1 MSINFEGRVA
11 IVTGAGNGLGRSH
24 ALALA
29 ERGAKVVVNDLG
41 GARDGTGASSD
52 AAMEVVSMIEAA
64 GGQAFA
70 HGANVAN
77 FDEVQDMV
85 AQAMEKWGRVDIL
98 VNNAGIL
105 RDKSFSKMDL
115 ADFKLVMD
123 FHLMGSVN
131 CCKAVWDIMREQNYG
146 RIVMTTSSSG
156 MYGNFGQTNY
166 GAAKMAVLGLMNT
179 LVLEGGKNN
188 IHVNALAPT
197 AGTRM
202 TEDLMPPEMLGL
214 LTAESVTA
222 GALVLC
228 DESAP
233 TRTILCAGA
242 GGYAKAGMYETDGIF
257 LAQDEQSPEA
267 VVAQWDELSD
277 PSNHQPLESGGKQ
290 TEKFLMKAMAA
301 LKKA

>member
-52 AAMEVVSMIEAA
+52 AAMEVVALIEAA
-64 GGQAFA
+64 GGEAFA
-70 HGANVAN
+70 HGANVAK

-98 VNNAGIL
+98 INNAGIL
-105 RDKSFSKMDL
+105 RDKSFAKMDL
-115 ADFKLVMD
+115 ADFQLVMD
-123 FHLMGSVN
+123 VHLMGSVN
-131 CCKAVWDIMREQNYG
+131 CTKAVWDIMREQNYG

-166 GAAKMAVLGLMNT
+166 GAAKMAVLGFMNT

-202 TEDLMPPEMLGL
+202 TEDIMPPEVLAL

-222 GALVLC
+222 GALILC
-228 DESAP
+228 DEKAP

-242 GGYAKAGMYETDGIF
+242 GGYARTNIFETDGIF
-257 LAQDEQSPEA
+257 MPEDQQNPEA
-267 VVAQWDELSD
+267 ILARWDELSD
-277 PSNHQPLESGGKQ
+277 TSNQLALESGGKQ
-290 TEKFLMKAMAA
+290 TEKFLTKAMAA
-301 LKKA
+301 LKA